1 MRLFIALWPPPEA
14 IDELDAALA
23 TVRSLGPDLRWAPS
37 RQWHLT
43 LTFLGEVA
51 DKRRP
56 ELAGRLARSA
66 ARHPPP
72 TLRFAGGGRFGKR
85 VLFTMVI
92 GDREP
97 LRHLAAS
104 TTAASRRVGLAVD
117 DRPYRPHLTLARSRR
132 DTDLRPLV
140 AALESFRGTDWTA
153 TQLYLVQSRL
163 GQGPSR
169 TAVYE
174 TVDAW
179 PLRGRVARKE
189 APEQPA

>member
-23 TVRSLGPDLRWAPS
+23 EVRTLGSDLRWSPS

-43 LTFLGEVA
+43 LTFLGEVT

-56 ELAGRLARSA
+56 ELAGRLARAA
-66 ARHPPP
+66 ARQPP
-72 TLRFAGGGRFGKR
+72 LRLSFAGGGRFGKR
-85 VLFTMVI
+85 VLFTKVS

-104 TTAASRRVGLAVD
+104 TSAASRRAGLPVA

-132 DTDLRPLV
+132 DVDLRPLV
-140 AALESFRGTDWTA
+140 AALGSFRGTGWTA
-153 TQLYLVQSRL
+153 SQLHLVQSRL

-179 PLRGRVARKE
+179 PLTGRQ
-189 APEQPA
+189 EQVSDRRE